1 MARPKGSKN
10 KRTVGIPAELSKA
23 CGHRDP
29 AEVLGDIYSMPHDD
43 LKRLVRGQAGA
54 RAMALKMQAA
64 IAAMPYVHSKM
75 PVKVEVPVDQLP
87 TLRIITNANS
97 MQNQSL
103 IKSTVDAVRF
113 DAVRQDAQTIEA
125 KGESDE

>member
-1 MARPKGSKN
+1 
-10 KRTVGIPAELSKA
+10 VGIPAELSKA

-43 LKRLVRGQAGA
+43 LKKLVRGAAGS
-54 RAMALKMQAA
+54 RALAIKMQAA

-87 TLRIITNANS
+87 TLKIITNSNS
-97 MQNQSL
+97 MQNQRLINSL
-103 IKSTVDAVRF
+103 GAPSHDAVAREP
-113 DAVRQDAQTIEA
+113 QTIDIKPE
-125 KGESDE
+125 KE